1 MSDEDIKSPYD
12 VFNIWWKF
20 LKANPRG
27 SHTDEKIS
35 QILDETDR
43 TDKKLSKSDPALG
56 RLFRRIGAACLEYW
70 AEYKG
75 YQEAESNVFQSKRR
89 K

>member
-1 MSDEDIKSPYD
+1 MSAEDIKSPYD

-20 LKANPRG
+20 LKANPPG

-35 QILDETDR
+35 QILDEADR
-43 TDKKLSKSDPALG
+43 VDKKLSKSDPALA
-56 RLFRRIGAACLEYW
+56 RLFRRIGAACLEYC